1 MAIGMDQHTGRKLT
15 GLDELKQRI
24 GRLFKTRKGSLL
36 LRRNYG
42 SNLPN
47 LVDGKVTED
56 FRLDI
61 YAETAATLADPANE
75 INDEFKLH
83 RTTFTGDLSRGEVA
97 VDLEG
102 EYLVNGE
109 TVTLEGIRI

>member
-15 GLDELKQRI
+15 GLEELKQRI
-24 GRLFKTRKGSLL
+24 NRLFKTRKGSLL
-36 LRRNYG
+36 LRRNWG
-42 SNLPN
+42 SNMPE
-47 LVDGKVTED
+47 LVDAKVTDD

-61 YAETAATLADPANE
+61 YAESAAALADPANE
-75 INDEFKLH
+75 IYDEFKLH
-83 RTTFTGDLSRGEVA
+83 RTVLSGDLENGEVV

-109 TVTLEGIRI
+109 LVTLKGVQL